1 MVGKRPVNLIPTSA
15 GLGFRLGR
23 LPERTTHP
31 PLGPCPWQPKMLLQM
46 PNGDFPR
53 GFPGA
58 WATWATWEHLAGLQL
73 QPPRVIKGRL
83 LQQVSP
89 PSVLGATGPSCAC
102 GSGSPTLVTV
112 SRATSALNRDP
123 EATCAVAACC
133 VSCLSCSCPVHIAG
147 ARPYVG
153 KSPAYGVRPGTRCG
167 PSPGMSQSPQEMP
180 GSLVMGTSEA
190 C

>member
-1 MVGKRPVNLIPTSA
+1 MIPTSA

-46 PNGDFPR
+46 PNGDFSR

-112 SRATSALNRDP
+112 SRATSAPNRDP

-133 VSCLSCSCPVHIAG
+133 VSCLSCSCPVHMQEPGLMLASLLPTG
-147 ARPYVG
+147 CGLAQ
-153 KSPAYGVRPGTRCG
+153 GVALPLECRT
-167 PSPGMSQSPQEMP
+167 SPQEMP